1 MAESRRDRG
10 GVVKMQIRFIVDAG
24 TSRLRISAVS
34 ADGNVLDRFSSD
46 DGVMHT
52 AIDGNNARLVSGLK
66 TGFRTLMEKNG
77 IQNSD
82 LVSCICYGMITSN
95 AGLLEVSH
103 IPAPADAK
111 KLHASLVRHDFP
123 ELLPCPFY
131 FIPGVRVK
139 NEGDAFSDMMR
150 GEETEVLGLY
160 ELLATEKD
168 AVYVLPGSHNK
179 LILLDR
185 TGKILDLKT
194 TLSGEL
200 LSTLTQYTIL
210 KDTLGG
216 SFPSEEEYDGARMLQ
231 GASYAEQEGLT
242 HAAFMT
248 RTMCILDGFSAKDAR
263 NFLLGLV
270 LSQDLAALR
279 AFSKDHPG
287 LLVYVAG
294 KAPMAS
300 ALTDLFR
307 ENGFPAEVVPEEI
320 SAWMGIRG
328 ALLIDSGA

>member
-1 MAESRRDRG
+1 
-10 GVVKMQIRFIVDAG
+10 MQIRLVVDAG

-34 ADGNVLDRFSSD
+34 VDGKVLDRFSSD

-52 AIDGNNARLVSGLK
+52 AVDGNNARLVSGLK
-66 TGFRTLMEKNG
+66 TGFRTLMERNG
-77 IQNSD
+77 IKETD
-82 LVSCICYGMITSN
+82 LISCICYGMITSN
-95 AGLLEVSH
+95 AGLLEVQH

-123 ELLPCPFY
+123 ELLPCPFN
-131 FIPGVRVK
+131 FIPGVRIK
-139 NEGDAFSDMMR
+139 TEEAAFSDMMR

-160 ELLATEKD
+160 QLLAPQGD

-179 LILLDR
+179 LILMDR
-185 TGKILDLKT
+185 SGKILDFKT

-200 LSTLTQYTIL
+200 LSALTTHTLL

-216 SFPSEEEYDGARMLQ
+216 SFLSEDEYDRARMLQ
-231 GASYAEQEGLT
+231 GASCAEQEGLT
-242 HAAFMT
+242 HAAFMV
-248 RTMCILDGFSAKDAR
+248 RTMCILDGCSAKDAR
-263 NFLLGLV
+263 NYLLGLV
-270 LSQDLAALR
+270 LSQDLAALK
-279 AFSKDHPG
+279 AFSKEHPG

-294 KAPMAS
+294 KAPVAS

-307 ENGFPAEVVPEEI
+307 ENGFPAETVPEEI
-320 SAWMGIRG
+320 SARMGIQG